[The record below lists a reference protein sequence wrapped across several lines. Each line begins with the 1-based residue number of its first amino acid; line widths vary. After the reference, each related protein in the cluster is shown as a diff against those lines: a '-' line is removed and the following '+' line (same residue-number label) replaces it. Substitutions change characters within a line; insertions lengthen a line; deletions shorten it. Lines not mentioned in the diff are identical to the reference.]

1 MTGSEM
7 VMKIL
12 SGLVIGMLVGIPL
25 LVWVLVM
32 VGLVRRV
39 VRDVHERLLDRADER
54 RRRRAS
60 RHVWVSVDDVL
71 PGQRPPVAVDHSV
84 LPGAPLDDQPA
95 AVIAAVAQRVF
106 HTSL

>member
-12 SGLVIGMLVGIPL
+12 SGLLLGLLVGIPVL
-25 LVWVLVM
+25 IWLVVL

-39 VRDVHERLLDRADER
+39 ARDLHERLLDHADER
-54 RRRRAS
+54 RQRTVS
-60 RHVWVSVDDVL
+60 HHVWVSVDDVL
-71 PGQRPPVAVDHSV
+71 PGQRQRVSVHHSV

-106 HTSL
+106 HTSS

>member
-7 VMKIL
+7 VMKML
-12 SGLVIGMLVGIPL
+12 SGLLLGMLVGVPVLIW
-25 LVWVLVM
+25 LVVLF
-32 VGLVRRV
+32 GLVRRFA
-39 VRDVHERLLDRADER
+39 RDLHERLLDHADER
-54 RRRRAS
+54 RRRKAS

-71 PGQRPPVAVDHSV
+71 PGQRQPVSVDHSV

-106 HTSL
+106 HTSS